1 MCYKELLAQYWM
13 SVNLYGFGLTKSLEK
28 SLVSGQS
35 QFVFFFPPVTL
46 QFSIEDSKL
55 LPTSARWDP
64 ENIQHILPRKYIIFG
79 LENTTYYEQ
88 IN

>member
-1 MCYKELLAQYWM
+1 MCYKELLAQYWL

-35 QFVFFFPPVTL
+35 QFDFFFPPVTL
-46 QFSIEDSKL
+46 QCSIEDSKL

-64 ENIQHILPRKYIIFG
+64 ENIQRILPRKYIIFG